1 MKVSQFDSAI
11 PTGTKKV
18 LGDCSEQGIRRAK
31 MAVMMILLPL
41 LRAGEKVAAAI
52 AKVAGDDDLVTKIAK
67 VTKLDPDAVTHNVV
81 SKLARLALRE
91 YEQVEGAVEATVAKE
106 PRAPRRRRF
115 SIFDAVFPPC
125 NSLAEM
131 QKTWPEPVTTPAKLL
146 AGGTWLVVITTV
158 DMPDITLSGAPKAVE
173 MALAWNGGTDG
184 GESGGSW
191 FRILSD
197 SDFRA
202 VENSCRK
209 AGLRPLQGKN
219 WELTDALV
227 REDLTLLQRRAAFEA
242 LLNLFNPAVE
252 QEARINL
259 RLLKAEIDSETETEA
274 TKAS

>member
-81 SKLARLALRE
+81 SKIARLALRE
-91 YEQVEGAVEATVAKE
+91 YEQVEGAVEPTAKE
-106 PRAPRRRRF
+106 PRTPRRRRF

-125 NSLAEM
+125 GSREEM
-131 QKTWPEPVTTPAKLL
+131 RQKWPQSVTTPSKLF
-146 AGGTWLVVITTV
+146 AGNVWLVVITTV
-158 DMPDITLSGAPKAVE
+158 DMPSPDTGDVHVTE

-184 GESGGSW
+184 GADGVGSW
-191 FRILSD
+191 FHILSD

-202 VENSCRK
+202 VENAARK

-227 REDLTLLQRRAAFEA
+227 REDLTLLQKRAAFES
-242 LLNLFNPAVE
+242 LLGLFNPAVE